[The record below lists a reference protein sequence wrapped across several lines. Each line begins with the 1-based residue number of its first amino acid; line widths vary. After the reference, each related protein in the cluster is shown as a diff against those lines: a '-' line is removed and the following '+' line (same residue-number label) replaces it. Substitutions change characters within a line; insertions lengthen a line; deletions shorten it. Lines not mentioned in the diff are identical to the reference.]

1 MLKLRK
7 YLALEHDI
15 VVVSAAMLL
24 VGFGEQL
31 WKKFAPKFLV
41 VLGAPIV
48 AVGLYGTIQDTLD
61 GLYQYPGGWLSDHL
75 GRRRALFILVALA
88 TAGYAIYAGA
98 GWWPVTFIGLA
109 FVMAWQSMAS
119 PTLFAIVGDSLP
131 REQRAMGFT
140 VQAILR
146 RVPMALGPMAGGLLI
161 ARFGFAT
168 GFRTACLIS
177 IATGIITLVLLRNL
191 TLGSVKREALSVRG
205 VWTRMPV
212 DLRRLLVADIFARTC
227 EGLVDVLVVLY
238 VLDVL
243 GIAPTRFGML
253 VAIQMVTSI
262 LSYIPAAHISD
273 RGERTPLVAITF
285 LAFAFFP
292 LSVALSDSF
301 GMLVV
306 AYIIAGLRELGEP
319 SRKALIVDLVD
330 PDLRGRSVGLYYL
343 IRSLTIAP
351 AAVIGSLLWKIS
363 PVTPFYAAFAV
374 GLLGCAAFG
383 LMARKRA

>member
-1 MLKLRK
+1 MSLRK
-7 YLALEHDI
+7 YLALERDI

-48 AVGLYGTIQDTLD
+48 AVGMYGTIQDTLD

-75 GRRRALFILVALA
+75 GRRRALIILVALA
-88 TAGYAIYAGA
+88 TAGYAVYAFA
-98 GWWPVTFIGLA
+98 AWWPVTFIGLA

-119 PTLFAIVGDSLP
+119 PTLFAIVGDALP

-177 IATGIITLVLLRNL
+177 IAAGAITLVLLRNL

-205 VWTRMPV
+205 VWIRMPP

-227 EGLVDVLVVLY
+227 EGLVDVLLVLY
-238 VLDVL
+238 VLDVI

-262 LSYIPAAHISD
+262 LSYIPAARISD
-273 RGERTPLVAITF
+273 RGERKPLVAITF
-285 LAFAFFP
+285 LAFALFP
-292 LSVALSDSF
+292 LTVALSHSF
-301 GMLVV
+301 GMLVL
-306 AYIIAGLRELGEP
+306 AYVVAGLRELGEP

-351 AAVIGSLLWKIS
+351 AAVTGSLLWKIS

-374 GLLGCAAFG
+374 GLLGCAVFG